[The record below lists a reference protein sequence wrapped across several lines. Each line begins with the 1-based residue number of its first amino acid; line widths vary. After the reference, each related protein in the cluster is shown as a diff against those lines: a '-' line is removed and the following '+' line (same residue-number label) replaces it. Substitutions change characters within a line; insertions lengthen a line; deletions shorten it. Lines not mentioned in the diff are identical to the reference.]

1 MRDDDVLLCRVCDV
15 VLSSHIHCIGDEGF
29 YAKRR
34 GLLCQS
40 DDGLLCR
47 MSLILDK
54 ATGTTCITQS
64 CLMESVIFIFESFGV
79 EFYLMAYDELRCYM
93 ILCFVMTV
101 VLNIK

>member
-1 MRDDDVLLCRVCDV
+1 MDEYGDVGFIKILMCDDDVLLCRVFDV

-47 MSLILDK
+47 MSLIMDK
-54 ATGTTCITQS
+54 ATGTTCIT
-64 CLMESVIFIFESFGV
+64 
-79 EFYLMAYDELRCYM
+79 
-93 ILCFVMTV
+93 
-101 VLNIK
+101 